1 MFARLPFDNQ
11 TPVQLNQGES
21 QCESHPGEIKMI
33 IALLTI
39 PFAIIA
45 IAIAIVPLVVGMKY
59 QREYEVLVE
68 STPVATD
75 AEASV
80 ETPKLELAA

>member
-1 MFARLPFDNQ
+1 M
-11 TPVQLNQGES
+11 NQGES
-21 QCESHPGEIKMI
+21 QCEGHPGEIKMI

-45 IAIAIVPLVVGMKY
+45 IAVAIVPLVVGMKY
-59 QREYEVLVE
+59 QREYEVLAT
-68 STPVATD
+68 STPPATEAD
-75 AEASV
+75 ALA